1 MEAIFL
7 KKDAFNGYED
17 SNSALSRRFWP
28 HFAQTVSLIITAQPN
43 TKIVLVLL
51 DPVLPSGVLSRLA
64 LAASPTATR
73 KLLHLKI
80 DS

>member
-1 MEAIFL
+1 MKIQMRL
-7 KKDAFNGYED
+7 YV
-17 SNSALSRRFWP
+17 SRKFWP

-43 TKIVLVLL
+43 TIGPT
-51 DPVLPSGVLSRLA
+51 PVLPSGVLSRLA

-80 DS
+80 ES